1 MTEMFNIYHLTPYII
16 YVSHTILH
24 TLYIIPISPYIIYI
38 TPVPPTE
45 VEISTYRDGWLKDVT
60 INVFKFN
67 WEVLTR
73 YCNRYRNLAKFKFN
87 IIYSL
92 KMTKSTCKIDYFR
105 KGEGS
110 CWALIMISSVTI
122 NVLPPTI

>member
-60 INVFKFN
+60 INV
-67 WEVLTR
+67 
-73 YCNRYRNLAKFKFN
+73 
-87 IIYSL
+87 
-92 KMTKSTCKIDYFR
+92 
-105 KGEGS
+105 
-110 CWALIMISSVTI
+110 
-122 NVLPPTI
+122 LPPTI